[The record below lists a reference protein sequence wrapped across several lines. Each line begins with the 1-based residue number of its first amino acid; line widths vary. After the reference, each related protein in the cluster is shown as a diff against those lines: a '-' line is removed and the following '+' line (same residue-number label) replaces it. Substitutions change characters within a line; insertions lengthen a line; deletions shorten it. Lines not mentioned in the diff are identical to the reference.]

1 MNYYIIIPAHNE
13 ERFIALTLESV
24 INQTLLPK
32 KMVIVNDNSSD
43 ATENIIDRY
52 IAKHPWIEKVNKSS
66 SNEHLPGSKVIEAFN
81 EGLKKLDDDY
91 DFIVK
96 LDADLVLPEN
106 YFQSIG
112 NTFANNTKVGIA
124 GGFAYEQQNEGG
136 EWKLNHP
143 MNKDHVRGAFKAYS
157 NTCFKKI
164 GGLRNSMG
172 WDTVDELLAQF
183 HDFIIHTDESLKVKH
198 LRPTGKSYNKK
209 AKYMQGEA
217 MYKMRYGSAITYI
230 AALKMAI
237 KNKKIAI
244 LFDCLKGY
252 RFSKKKKIQ
261 FIVSEKEG
269 AFIRKLRWNGILS
282 KLK

>member
-13 ERFIALTLESV
+13 EKFISLTIESV

-43 ATENIIDRY
+43 TTEAIINSY
-52 IAKHPWIEKVNKSS
+52 ISKNTWIEKVNKLS

-91 DFIVK
+91 DFVVK
-96 LDADLVLPEN
+96 LDADLILPEN
-106 YFQSIG
+106 YFQNI
-112 NTFANNTKVGIA
+112 ANVFTTNSKIGIA
-124 GGFAYEQQNEGG
+124 GGFAYEQENEKG
-136 EWKLNHP
+136 EWNLNHP
-143 MNKDHVRGAFKAYS
+143 MNKNHVRGAFKAYS
-157 NTCFKKI
+157 KACFREI
-164 GGLRNSMG
+164 GGLRNSIG
-172 WDTVDELLAQF
+172 WDTVDELLAQY
-183 HDFIIHTDESLKVKH
+183 HKFIIYTDESLKVKH

-217 MYKMRYGSAITYI
+217 MYKMRYGWVITCI
-230 AALKMAI
+230 AAIKMAL
-237 KNKKIAI
+237 KNKKAAI

-252 RFSKKKKIQ
+252 YSSKRKKIQ
-261 FIVSEKEG
+261 FIVSDKEG
-269 AFIRKLRWNGILS
+269 AFIRKHRWEGILN